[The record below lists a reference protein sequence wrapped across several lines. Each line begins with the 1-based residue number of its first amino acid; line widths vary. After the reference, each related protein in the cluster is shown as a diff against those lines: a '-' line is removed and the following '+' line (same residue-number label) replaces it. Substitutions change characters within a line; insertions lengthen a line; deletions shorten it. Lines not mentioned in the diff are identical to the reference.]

1 MGPGDDASE
10 EPDEL
15 VARGTGVVSH
25 AAGSRLRGERISGCG
40 RRSLPVAVQIA
51 SADDVGGVEGLD
63 RGVVEASFTQD
74 LVGVFTE
81 GGR

>member
-1 MGPGDDASE
+1 M
-10 EPDEL
+10 
-15 VARGTGVVSH
+15 
-25 AAGSRLRGERISGCG
+25 SGCG
-40 RRSLPVAVQIA
+40 RRSLPVAVLNFLPTQDLRDRRGLYPNLPRPRWGAATFA

-63 RGVVEASFTQD
+63 RGVVEAGFTQD